1 LRARGLEDNTVWV
14 VYGDHG
20 EAFGQHQGN
29 YAHTFFLYE
38 ENVHV
43 PFLVAAPGLMTGQTR
58 VSKVVSLVDTAPTIL
73 NLLGI
78 APPSDFQGRTMLDGT
93 RRMALF
99 FTDYS
104 LGILG
109 LRDGPWKF
117 IYEMESGRPKLF
129 DLRSDSQELTDLA
142 GQNGARVLWYRT
154 LLRQW
159 SSAQKAWIAQAA
171 R

>member
-1 LRARGLEDNTVWV
+1 
-14 VYGDHG
+14 
-20 EAFGQHQGN
+20 
-29 YAHTFFLYE
+29 
-38 ENVHV
+38 
-43 PFLVAAPGLMTGQTR
+43 MTDRKR

-78 APPSDFQGRTMLDGT
+78 APPADYQGRTMLDGT

-109 LRDGPWKF
+109 LRDGRWKF
-117 IYEMESGRPKLF
+117 TYEIEAGRPKLF
-129 DLRSDSQELTDLA
+129 DLRSDSQEVTDLA
-142 GQNGARVLWYRT
+142 GENGARVLWYGN
-154 LLRQW
+154 LLREW